1 MSRLKVDT
9 SSMAAISRPAGS
21 AFRKMDGDLGIKYQ
35 SEASKKGCIFWKFER
50 KWNLQQ
56 PSVSVSYP
64 VESHSS
70 ITIFNGSISMIVV
83 DLIAKQVGCRVACD
97 HSLPN
102 ISLAVPWKRVET
114 PQFCSSMPH
123 WILLRSR
130 YNVPPLF
137 AVLIA
142 IYCYGVFLYA
152 MILTDV
158 QVSSSGLWNHLQA
171 QIRRFLMCLACGWR
185 GLHGALA

>member
-1 MSRLKVDT
+1 
-9 SSMAAISRPAGS
+9 
-21 AFRKMDGDLGIKYQ
+21 
-35 SEASKKGCIFWKFER
+35 
-50 KWNLQQ
+50 
-56 PSVSVSYP
+56 
-64 VESHSS
+64 
-70 ITIFNGSISMIVV
+70 MIVV
-83 DLIAKQVGCRVACD
+83 DLIAKQVECRVACG

-171 QIRRFLMCLACGWR
+171 QIRRFLMCLACG
-185 GLHGALA
+185 